1 MRFKLSL
8 RWNVLEP
15 SAERSFAPAT
25 ITVGKGGVVKAIV
38 DEPILKGPAAGLT
51 GAHVVRVAQG
61 CLTMR
66 LSDAGLRLRQTKLI
80 YPDHRPSPWLT
91 EASAPRS
98 LQPIVR
104 RLAKYRDG
112 ARLLP

>member
-61 CLTMR
+61 CLTMELNGAR
-66 LSDAGLRLRQTKLI
+66 SPR
-80 YPDHRPSPWLT
+80 HRAMALY
-91 EASAPRS
+91 RH
-98 LQPIVR
+98 
-104 RLAKYRDG
+104 RLASPAYR
-112 ARLLP
+112 RRSSVRSSNC